1 MRNVNHHE
9 VCEVETQV
17 GDAGCVLKSYAVH
30 VVSQSCPVITVT
42 EQVSQSVKRLT
53 CVPKYVGLE
62 HVIDEMESGLPA
74 EACPSFGKPVDSS
87 GLESRYDCKLA
98 VQVVKLVK
106 SLGHLISNWTI

>member
-1 MRNVNHHE
+1 M
-9 VCEVETQV
+9 
-17 GDAGCVLKSYAVH
+17 
-30 VVSQSCPVITVT
+30 
-42 EQVSQSVKRLT
+42 KR
-53 CVPKYVGLE
+53 
-62 HVIDEMESGLPA
+62 ESGLPA